1 MFNEKIGTNYA
12 SDMGDGV
19 EKVDFARFVEITKET
34 IKDYLPDEYENAIV
48 DVYPCNRLNKSYLG
62 MIVKTQKNAVSPTLN
77 LNMFYD
83 ALQRFHY
90 DLEKIMKKMAE
101 VVQIRPM
108 GVDMELFR
116 DYGKAKE
123 HLFIRVSNADKNQET
138 LSNVPH
144 TRVEDLAITYHI
156 SLGFEKNGI
165 SSAIVDNEMMRAFGV
180 SKDELHQDAIENS
193 PKLLP
198 VKVEPLW
205 RVMKNMVEELQAA
218 DVTEEDNDLLQDEA
232 IPFTIVTNEQKING
246 ASAIFYPGVMDQI
259 GRLLKGNY
267 FILPSSIHEMLI
279 LPDNGMITSS
289 ELKSWVVEANCCTV
303 LPEEKLA
310 DEVYHYDY
318 VEKIFEKASAFEARK
333 RKARKRKF

>member
-1 MFNEKIGTNYA
+1 MMNKKVVNTNYA
-12 SDMGDGV
+12 GTKG
-19 EKVDFARFVEITKET
+19 KRIDFARFVEIAKET
-34 IKDYLPDEYENAIV
+34 IKDYLPVEYKNAIV
-48 DVYPCNRLNKSYLG
+48 DVQPCNKLNENYLG
-62 MIVKTQKNAVSPTLN
+62 MTVKAQKNTVLPTLN

-83 ALQRFHY
+83 TLQHFHY

-259 GRLLKGNY
+259 GRLLTGNY

>member
-1 MFNEKIGTNYA
+1 MMNKKVVNTNYA
-12 SDMGDGV
+12 GTKG
-19 EKVDFARFVEITKET
+19 KRIDFARFVEIAKET
-34 IKDYLPDEYENAIV
+34 IKDYLPVEYKNAIV
-48 DVYPCNRLNKSYLG
+48 DVQPCNKLNENYLG
-62 MIVKTQKNAVSPTLN
+62 MTVKAQKNTVLPTLN

-83 ALQRFHY
+83 TLQHFHY